1 MYRPLHIQRALP
13 LLALLAM
20 PIAAVADDDDDEH
33 DEDGITA
40 CELCDELSDL
50 ARDCAREFGEGH
62 VNDVV
67 CDALAAAETAAC
79 PPEEGEDTS
88 DGTAR
93 DGWGDDDDDDDDDAQ
108 GDDGECD
115 CDDEHEDDH
124 DDCDD
129 DEDDNR
135 VCTDQCGEVQ
145 GLLDACTAELGAGH
159 EHCEELQE
167 IADECAQNEPPAD
180 TGDTDAATS
189 RIRALASCDVMGG
202 AGMGGLIGAL
212 GLLGLWMR
220 RSR

>member
-1 MYRPLHIQRALP
+1 MTGRRGSASTAPRASAP
-13 LLALLAM
+13 TSGCRSTRTRA
-20 PIAAVADDDDDEH
+20 
-33 DEDGITA
+33 
-40 CELCDELSDL
+40 
-50 ARDCAREFGEGH
+50 
-62 VNDVV
+62 
-67 CDALAAAETAAC
+67 AAAETAAC

-189 RIRALASCDVMGG
+189 RIRALASCDVMHDREDAHRTQPRPRDG
-202 AGMGGLIGAL
+202 AASGTCP
-212 GLLGLWMR
+212 R
-220 RSR
+220 DRSRASRHCR